1 MSENENPVNI
11 TINGRHRTKNIG
23 LWLGPALALM
33 VFIFPAPEGLPDLG
47 WKTAGLAFWMATW
60 WATEAMPIAVTS
72 LLPMAYLPIMGIAT
86 KAAATT
92 PYAHPV
98 IMLLFGGFMMAMAMQ
113 RWNLHKRIALNILI
127 RVGGHPSSLIG
138 GFMLATAVLS
148 MWISNTASALM
159 MMPIALSVAENIA
172 PDGVDKNGQPKTHA
186 FTLALLLGIA
196 YSASIG
202 GLGTIIGTAPN
213 ALVVAYLADNN
224 GFEITFVQWMM
235 FGVPI
240 VICML
245 PTAWFVL
252 TKLCYPHIEVKK
264 GGGEVVQQ
272 QLDDMGP
279 ITTAEKRTGQVFG
292 FIAFLWIFGAL
303 IKQIPLFS
311 GINDTSTAIMGVILM
326 FVVPA
331 GCKNNKGDDGFLLN
345 WEWANKIPWGVLLLF
360 GGGVSLAGA
369 VGTSGLALWLGD
381 LLAVLTTFDLIIFL
395 AALVAMIIFLTEL
408 TSNTATV
415 AMILPVLGAIAL
427 KGDYNPLMLAAPAAM
442 AGSCAFML
450 PVATGPNAVIF
461 AGGKVRIPDMVQAG
475 LRLNIL
481 GIFIVTLLCYMLVP
495 IVFDL

>member
-1 MSENENPVNI
+1 MSNATPKI
-11 TINGRHRTKNIG
+11 TLNGRHRTKNIG
-23 LWLGPALALM
+23 LWLGPLLCLM

-60 WATEAMPIAVTS
+60 WASEAVPIAVTS
-72 LLPMAYLPIMGIAT
+72 LLPMAYLPLMGIAT

-98 IMLLFGGFMMAMAMQ
+98 IMLLFGGFVMAMAMQ
-113 RWNLHKRIALNILI
+113 RWDLHKRIALTILI
-127 RVGGHPSSLIG
+127 RVGDHPAALIG
-138 GFMLATAVLS
+138 GFMVATAVLS

-172 PDGVDKNGQPKTHA
+172 PDGTDKNGQPKTHA

-224 GFEITFVQWMM
+224 GIEITFTQWMSY
-235 FGVPI
+235 GVP
-240 VICML
+240 VVMFML
-245 PTAWFVL
+245 PAAWFVL

-264 GGGEVVQQ
+264 GGDEVVQQ
-272 QLDDMGP
+272 QLTQMGP
-279 ITTAEKRTGQVFG
+279 MTVAEKRTGKVFG

-303 IKQIPLFS
+303 IKQIPIFS
-311 GINDTSTAIMGVILM
+311 GLNDTSVAIMGAILM

-331 GCKNNKGDDGFLLN
+331 ASSKNTGDDGFLLN

-381 LLAVLTTFDLIIFL
+381 LLGVLTTFDLIIFL
-395 AALVAMIIFLTEL
+395 FALVTMIVFLTEL

-427 KGDYNPLMLAAPAAM
+427 KGDYNPLLLAAPAAM

-450 PVATGPNAVIF
+450 PVATGPNAVVF
-461 AGGKVRIPDMVQAG
+461 SGGKVRIPDMVAAG
-475 LRLNIL
+475 LRLNVL
-481 GIFIVTLLCYMLVP
+481 AIFIVTLLCYMLVP
-495 IVFDL
+495 IIFNF